1 MGKWQRRSFLATGA
15 ALSIGVGLVSSGAGD
30 VDADDGDGPSDVNAS
45 LDTDLP
51 DPTRQPNATMNEDW
65 ASYRG
70 DAGQTRCIADG
81 HDFDGE
87 ALAPVW
93 SADHDGSV
101 AVADDTV
108 YTSTAD
114 GVVALDAGDGAIVWE
129 NTDVLAHDP
138 AVADDVVCLT
148 TDEGVVALDRS
159 DGGVR
164 WEASFDPADSVT
176 RHTVAYDAA
185 FVVVDGTLY
194 ALEVDDG
201 SIRWER
207 ESVTLESPA
216 SPDGTFEF
224 ARAPAAA
231 NGVVYAAT
239 PRTVLALEPEAGNEV
254 WRNEE
259 VYQDVESPI
268 HANASAVV
276 VDWWSDIDLGVHDA
290 QTGEVNGLI
299 TLETDHEVSID
310 QDVYTT
316 GDAFNLYG
324 GSLEECEN
332 EWEVPC
338 AHNAGQAVI
347 CGETIYVY
355 FGRAEG
361 DWGEYDEELVALNKD
376 DGTEKWAISTD
387 DAPVGYVRAIS
398 GDTLYVDHDGELVAF
413 REGVPEDGC

>member
-15 ALSIGVGLVSSGAGD
+15 ALSMGVGLASSGAGD
-30 VDADDGDGPSDVNAS
+30 ADDSDGTSSVNAA

-51 DPTRQPNATMNEDW
+51 DPTRRPNPTMNEDW
-65 ASYRG
+65 ATYRG
-70 DAGQTRCIADG
+70 DAGQTRCIVDG
-81 HDFDGE
+81 HDFDGD
-87 ALAPVW
+87 ALVPVW

-114 GVVALDAGDGAIVWE
+114 GVVALDAEDGTLVWE
-129 NTDVLAHDP
+129 NLDILAHDP
-138 AVADDVVCLT
+138 AVAADVVCLT

-159 DGGVR
+159 DGTVR

-176 RHTVAYDAA
+176 RHAVAYDAA

-207 ESVTLESPA
+207 ESITLESPVGPEG
-216 SPDGTFEF
+216 SFEF
-224 ARAPAAA
+224 SRAPAAA

-239 PRTVLALEPEAGNEV
+239 HRTVLALEPETGDEV

-276 VDWWSDIDLGVHDA
+276 VDWWSDIDQGVHDVK
-290 QTGEVNGLI
+290 TGEVKGVI
-299 TLETDHEVSID
+299 TSETDHEITLGE
-310 QDVYTT
+310 DVYIT
-316 GDAFNLYG
+316 GDSFNLYG
-324 GSLEECEN
+324 GSVEACER

-338 AHNAGQAVI
+338 AYNIGQAVI

-355 FGRAEG
+355 FGQARG
-361 DWGEYDEELVALNKD
+361 DRGDYDQELVALDKN
-376 DGTEKWAISTD
+376 DGTEKWAISKN

-398 GDTLYVDHDGELVAF
+398 GNTLYVDHDGELVAF
-413 REGVPEDGC
+413 REGASDDGC

>member
-15 ALSIGVGLVSSGAGD
+15 VLSTGVGLASSGAGD
-30 VDADDGDGPSDVNAS
+30 ADDGDDPSNVDGS
-45 LDTDLP
+45 LDAKLP
-51 DPTRQPNATMNEDW
+51 DSTRQPNSDMNEDW

-81 HDFDGE
+81 HDFDGD

-93 SADHDGSV
+93 SVDHDGSV

-114 GVVALDAGDGAIVWE
+114 GVVALDAEDGTLVWE

-138 AVADDVVCLT
+138 AVAGGVVCLT

-159 DGGVR
+159 DGAVR

-176 RHTVAYDAA
+176 RHAVAYDAA

-207 ESVTLESPA
+207 ESVALESPA
-216 SPDGTFEF
+216 SPDGSFEF
-224 ARAPAAA
+224 SRAPAAA

-239 PRTVLALEPEAGNEV
+239 QRTVLALEPQTGDEV
-254 WRNEE
+254 WRKEE

-268 HANASAVV
+268 HANESAVV
-276 VDWWSDIDLGVHDA
+276 VDWWSDLEQGVHDP
-290 QTGEVNGLI
+290 QTGEVRGLI
-299 TLETDHEVSID
+299 TSETDHEVSIGED
-310 QDVYTT
+310 MYTT
-316 GDAFNLYG
+316 GDIFNLYG
-324 GSLEECEN
+324 GSLEDCEH

-338 AHNAGQAVI
+338 EYNAGQAVI
-347 CGETIYVY
+347 SGETVYVY

-361 DWGEYDEELVALNKD
+361 DTGDYDQELAALDKD
-376 DGTEKWAISTD
+376 DGTEKWAISKD
-387 DAPVGYVRAIS
+387 DAPIGYVRAIS
-398 GDTLYVDHDGELVAF
+398 GDTLYVDHEGDLVAF
-413 REGVPEDGC
+413 REGAPDDGC